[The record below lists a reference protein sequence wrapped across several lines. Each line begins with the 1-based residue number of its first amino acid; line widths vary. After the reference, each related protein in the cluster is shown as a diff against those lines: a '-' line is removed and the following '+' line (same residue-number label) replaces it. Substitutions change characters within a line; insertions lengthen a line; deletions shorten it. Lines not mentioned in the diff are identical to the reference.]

1 MSHARFTWE
10 NILSNYTI
18 VNVSV
23 CEGCDGGNA
32 SSTGDQVTKQE
43 TEDDL
48 AADNDVKPSTTT
60 IGNLALSL
68 WLAVRLNLE
77 IRYDKCFDDLTER
90 HISIQTTLDG
100 LESLVDLNGGQSAS
114 NLDYCWNENV
124 LNFIFIHKLHTQWKL
139 SCHLLHH
146 LSSAGRKACPLC
158 PEEKF
163 KACYSHKLR
172 RHLQNLHWKVFV
184 EFEGEKMRRTL
195 HNTLSHAKIDANTY
209 LMLAGQKMC
218 ICHLPCRNLK
228 PSLSGDQVKTSTV
241 TAVAKRRISSTT
253 SFLTFSSFK

>member
-68 WLAVRLNLE
+68 
-77 IRYDKCFDDLTER
+77 
-90 HISIQTTLDG
+90 
-100 LESLVDLNGGQSAS
+100 
-114 NLDYCWNENV
+114 
-124 LNFIFIHKLHTQWKL
+124 
-139 SCHLLHH
+139 
-146 LSSAGRKACPLC
+146 
-158 PEEKF
+158 
-163 KACYSHKLR
+163 
-172 RHLQNLHWKVFV
+172 
-184 EFEGEKMRRTL
+184 
-195 HNTLSHAKIDANTY
+195 
-209 LMLAGQKMC
+209 
-218 ICHLPCRNLK
+218 
-228 PSLSGDQVKTSTV
+228 
-241 TAVAKRRISSTT
+241 
-253 SFLTFSSFK
+253 